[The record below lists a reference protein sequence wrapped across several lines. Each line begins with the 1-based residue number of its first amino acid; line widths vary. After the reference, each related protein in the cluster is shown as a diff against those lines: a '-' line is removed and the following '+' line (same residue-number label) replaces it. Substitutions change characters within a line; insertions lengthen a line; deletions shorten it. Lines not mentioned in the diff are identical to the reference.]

1 MSTRYSLLPSARKA
15 PHYGA
20 LLAVL
25 LILIVVAPLVP
36 AERAGYWV
44 ELFFDLVLLTGG
56 YSAASQG
63 KHRIP
68 FLALTVGTLVLRW
81 TDIFTDHIGY
91 SFGSIFVTAV
101 WIVYTIALIVAAL
114 FRMPR
119 VTTNSIFGAIVAYLL
134 AGVAFA
140 FVFEL
145 IELAQPGS
153 FLGLPVG
160 GTAREVGDALL
171 YFSLVCLTTLGYG
184 DIVPVSNLARPIA
197 VLEGAFGTL
206 YLAVMI
212 ARLVGLH
219 IVSGGQTDDPQ

>member
-1 MSTRYSLLPSARKA
+1 MQYSLLPSARTT

-20 LLAVL
+20 LLVVL

-36 AERAGYWV
+36 AERSSYWV
-44 ELFFDLVLLTGG
+44 ELFFDLVLVTGG
-56 YSAASQG
+56 YSAASQSR
-63 KHRIP
+63 HRFP
-68 FLALTVGTLVLRW
+68 FLALTVVTLALRW
-81 TDIFTDHIGY
+81 TNIFTDHVGY
-91 SFGSIFVTAV
+91 SFGSILVSIS
-101 WIVYTIALIVAAL
+101 WIAYAIALIVAAL
-114 FRMPR
+114 FRMRR
-119 VTTNSIFGAIVAYLL
+119 VNTNAIFGAIVAYLL
-134 AGVAFA
+134 AAVAFA

-153 FLGLPVG
+153 FSGIPEG
-160 GTAREVGDALL
+160 GTEREVGDALL

-184 DIVPVSNLARPIA
+184 DIVPVSKLARPIA

-219 IVSGGQTDDPQ
+219 IVSEGKNDGPG